1 MTDLDAF
8 RNDFRFVFQWW
19 KKTGEKHGTDREYK
33 EAASAVQK
41 NMHDAEWMKCA
52 SDHFRNLVER
62 IKADCARSERIAS
75 EVRADKEQ
83 ARKKK

>member
-75 EVRADKEQ
+75 EVRVGKEQ
-83 ARKKK
+83 ARKKS